1 MENEEVQKL
10 IQLRE
15 FAIQYFVS
23 LGVTGQTSDVAVTK
37 AKDAASF
44 SSSVVTSIDAL
55 IAKYVTFTTKEDN
68 KPDTED

>member
-15 FAIQYFVS
+15 FAIQYYAS
-23 LGVTGQTSDVAVTK
+23 LGVTALTSDVAVTK

-55 IAKYVTFTTKEDN
+55 IANYVTFTTKEEKSN
-68 KPDTED
+68 SED